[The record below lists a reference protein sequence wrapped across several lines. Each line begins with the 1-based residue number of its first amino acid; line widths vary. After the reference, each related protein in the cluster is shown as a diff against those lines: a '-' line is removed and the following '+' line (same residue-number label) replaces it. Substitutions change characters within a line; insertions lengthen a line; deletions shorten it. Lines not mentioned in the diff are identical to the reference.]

1 MGGFFYACDL
11 NGLIDWVGDNPASG
25 TSVIASTSPLSTI
38 KGSGGPMGKSE
49 EKSLKALRN
58 LWAQGKATPKQV
70 RQCMELEQ
78 EARIEQQKTPR

>member
-1 MGGFFYACDL
+1 
-11 NGLIDWVGDNPASG
+11 
-25 TSVIASTSPLSTI
+25 
-38 KGSGGPMGKSE
+38 MGKSE